1 MDADGE
7 HPGLR
12 RVETREAGNIL
23 VEHGNLLIKNKWIVG
38 FVLFCFFISL
48 TYCNIAIN
56 SFVFILFPSS
66 FNQGLILT

>member
-12 RVETREAGNIL
+12 RVGTREAGNIL

-38 FVLFCFFISL
+38 FVFFFFFFSFL
-48 TYCNIAIN
+48 LPIAI
-56 SFVFILFPSS
+56 L
-66 FNQGLILT
+66 L